1 LGNEK
6 PLSNLPGLVTTL
18 HVNLNPSKVTQA
30 QQKEHPLPLRQIFM
44 TTQRSSLIDSAVAL
58 AVITAFFYA
67 ISTAYYDGYF
77 QPLQLDPNVLDRNVQ
92 QSLYRGF
99 VISLEPASK
108 VLFIYTIGCILY
120 SHFLLPRFNGWLRH
134 SRWSKRQFLKLK
146 HFYLGKRKDPKI
158 EIFQKKH
165 TLIACLYFGVF
176 LTLIFS
182 LMYFE
187 NKGKEVAFTDLKKI
201 ENDAIQPSDLIT
213 VKIDDKPKQL
223 LSLMC
228 GARNCAGIDPNTKII
243 YYFPQNGHSYQFI
256 ETYTKQIAPPEDKT
270 P

>member
-1 LGNEK
+1 MAA
-6 PLSNLPGLVTTL
+6 
-18 HVNLNPSKVTQA
+18 TQA
-30 QQKEHPLPLRQIFM
+30 QQKVRPLPLRQIFM

-99 VISLEPASK
+99 VISLEPAIK
-108 VLFIYTIGCILY
+108 VLFIYTIGCLLY
-120 SHFLLPRFNGWLRH
+120 SHFLLPRFNSWLRH
-134 SRWSKRQFLKLK
+134 SRWSKRQFLKLQ
-146 HFYLGKRKDPKI
+146 HLYQGKRKDPKI
-158 EIFQKKH
+158 ERFQKKH
-165 TLIACLYFGVF
+165 TLTACLYFGVF
-176 LTLIFS
+176 LALIFS

-187 NKGKEVAFTDLKKI
+187 NKGKELAFADLKKI
-201 ENDAIQPSDLIT
+201 ASDAIQPSELIT

-243 YYFPQNGHSYQFI
+243 YYFPQNGHSYQFVDTQAKVI
-256 ETYTKQIAPPEDKT
+256 SSSADQAQ
-270 P
+270 